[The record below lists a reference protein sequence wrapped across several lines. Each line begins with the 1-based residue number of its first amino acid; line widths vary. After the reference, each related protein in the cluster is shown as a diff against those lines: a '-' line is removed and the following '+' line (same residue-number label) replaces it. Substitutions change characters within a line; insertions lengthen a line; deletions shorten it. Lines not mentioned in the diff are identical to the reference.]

1 MNNSNSFIELSV
13 NQQLALSQIGK
24 DLLDIDRKMNKMYAL
39 ESDNSLKIK
48 SKLLKIIIKCLAYTS

>member
-24 DLLDIDRKMNKMYAL
+24 DLFEIDRKMNKIYVL